1 MKKGTILVAIDGS
14 RASKKVVDYAI
25 DLAKSMSGRISLLYV
40 VPELGVPDEYQR
52 YARAEGIDTASYY
65 DQVGTRLVDD
75 FASDVKGAGVDC
87 DATYSTGPAFQR
99 ILEAVKESDADLIV
113 VGLRGLHGL
122 GRVRALGST
131 ARRILE
137 NSSVPVVVVPV

>member
-1 MKKGTILVAIDGS
+1 
-14 RASKKVVDYAI
+14 
-25 DLAKSMSGRISLLYV
+25 LLYV
-40 VPELGVPDEYQR
+40 VPELGVPEEYVK
-52 YARAEGIDTASYY
+52 YAKAEGIDTASYY
-65 DQVGTRLVDD
+65 DQVGRRLVDD
-75 FASDVKGAGVDC
+75 FAGEIKSSGLDC
-87 DATYSTGPAFQR
+87 DATYSTGSAFQR
-99 ILEAVKESDADLIV
+99 ILEGVTESKADLVV